1 MSIDDKRVQRIR
13 PVDSGCHHDCVT
25 PSWLSITPHPETDSV
40 LGSLYS
46 RRIHRLPVGRW
57 VQHSVSSR
65 ATLRRYCLLQ
75 QSDEQVQYLY
85 VPARQELKLKVVDI
99 FVPLQLEYQGGNPVV
114 YTHADILSLGNRIR
128 VIGDPG
134 SGKSSLIKRLYLDCC
149 WSGTHRPSQSQ
160 LPCLINLS
168 SLTIPV
174 NVARAKVGNW
184 LYEHIRKAAAETA
197 VFKMNDCFDAYARGP
212 GILVLLDG
220 LDEVSRN
227 QYPRV
232 QNAIDQLSSRLA
244 KLSEKN
250 TVILTMRAQFYQEIR
265 NRMRETTGQTVYVKP
280 FSPTDIYE
288 FLRKWPFNKDASQL
302 RNRIYG
308 DLSDRPTL
316 REMCT
321 NPLVLSMFVGEYH
334 TTSASITPESRTE
347 FYSRVTDELLI
358 RRRLTQTERPPA
370 PSKLREQREQIL
382 GRLAFNHLL
391 DASQPSN
398 SLQVKSI
405 REIIC
410 QTTKCD
416 QTEAESIY
424 RDLAKETGLISEER
438 PGETIRFIHLTFCEF
453 LAAREAIQ
461 ELDRGFEALCAAHKN
476 FQQGSDPQ
484 IKSRL
489 LEVLPFASGLL
500 VRKERSRA
508 LQLIS
513 KFDDYR
519 LSARCFLETKA
530 YEDASWLVFVTR
542 ATQEFMGRPNDRLDD
557 AWLRDLHLFNVV
569 IRDAEQALGYLHKS
583 DLGIDLDSFY
593 NAVLRSRED
602 RIGVLLKAY
611 ARQDAAAA
619 FRLAE
624 SLDVNLLGEF
634 PAIILSN
641 CDQRPFLE
649 MVIERAAATDQSE
662 RELWAILMT
671 ESAIRYK
678 IVAEM
683 LMAHELDSRFSIS
696 GSGSCSRDQR
706 TLVRC
711 IGETFYSQLISIA
724 ISSNRSEPGFL
735 LINRA
740 TSIRLGFG
748 SWSSRPM
755 VQLALFGVA
764 GGLLFVG
771 ISVASRDV
779 RPHALGWAFIEQI
792 ISIVLVYSA
801 FYLELRGLALRR
813 AIKAFFNVQNGQSG
827 SGLKFLSKFLTKEPF
842 IRGSQERFL
851 VWAREALNRGFSL
864 AAGVSSGVDGEPV
877 TLLVALTE
885 ADWNGT
891 SWANQRTKAPA
902 GHGAEAMTDES

>member
-1 MSIDDKRVQRIR
+1 MLIQASDVLRRFLSTVNGIHSFGRWTVA
-13 PVDSGCHHDCVT
+13 VT
-25 PSWLSITPHPETDSV
+25 TLVSPLAGFLILRTRKQIQSWVAYALDAFV
-40 LGSLYS
+40 VY
-46 RRIHRLPVGRW
+46 PVGRW
-57 VQHSVSSR
+57 VKHSVSSR

-99 FVPLQLEYQGGNPVV
+99 FVPLQLESQEVNPIV
-114 YTHADILSLGNRIR
+114 YTHADLLSLGNRIR

-149 WSGTHRPSQSQ
+149 WSGIHRPAQSR
-160 LPCLINLS
+160 LPCLINLN
-168 SLTIPV
+168 SLSIPT
-174 NVARAKVGNW
+174 NIAQAKIGNW
-184 LYEHIRKAAAETA
+184 LYEYIRQIAAQTA
-197 VFKMNDCFDAYARGP
+197 VFKMKDCFDTYAQGP

-220 LDEVSRN
+220 LDEVSRT
-227 QYPRV
+227 QYQRI
-232 QNAIDQLSSRLA
+232 QTGIDQLGSRLA

-250 TVILTMRAQFYQEIR
+250 TVVLTMRTQFYQEIR
-265 NRMRETTGQTVYVKP
+265 HRMRDTTGQAVYVKP

-391 DASQPSN
+391 DSSQPSN

-405 REIIC
+405 KEIIC
-410 QTTKCD
+410 EITKCD
-416 QTEAESIY
+416 QTKVEAIY

-461 ELDRGFEALCAAHKN
+461 ERERGFEALCSAHKG
-476 FQQGSDPQ
+476 FQQGSNPQ

-500 VRKERSRA
+500 VRKERPQA
-508 LQLIS
+508 LQSINR
-513 KFDDYR
+513 FNDYR

-530 YEDASWLVFVTR
+530 YEHSSWLVFVKR
-542 ATQEFMGRPNDRLDD
+542 ATQEFMDRPADQLDD

-569 IRDAEQALGYLHKS
+569 IRDAEQALGYSHTS
-583 DLGIDLDSFY
+583 ELGIDLDTFY
-593 NAVLRSRED
+593 DAVLRSRED
-602 RIGVLLKAY
+602 RIEVLLKAY

-619 FRLAE
+619 FRLAD
-624 SLDVNLLGEF
+624 SLDVDLLDQF
-634 PAIILSN
+634 PDIIVSN

-649 MVIERAAATDQSE
+649 MVIERTATADQSQ
-662 RELWAILMT
+662 RELWAMLVA

-683 LMAHELDSRFSIS
+683 LMAHELDTRLSNVRPLDLSRS
-696 GSGSCSRDQR
+696 QR
-706 TLVRC
+706 TLVNSM
-711 IGETFYSQLISIA
+711 GKTFYSQLIGVA
-724 ISSNRSEPGFL
+724 MSSDRMPQGVT
-735 LINRA
+735 LIKA
-740 TSIRLGFG
+740 AKLIRLGFG
-748 SWSSRPM
+748 SWSSWPM
-755 VQLALFGVA
+755 AQLALLWSMLALTFA
-764 GGLLFVG
+764 GAYVSYLADAHRLGFKKEFAG
-771 ISVASRDV
+771 IM
-779 RPHALGWAFIEQI
+779 
-792 ISIVLVYSA
+792 LVYLA
-801 FYLELRGLALRR
+801 LYFMARGLVLRN
-813 AIKAFFNVQNGQSG
+813 AIKAFFNVRRGDSG
-827 SGLKFLSKFLTKEPF
+827 GGLRFPSRFLTKTPF
-842 IRGSQERFL
+842 ILGEHERFL
-851 VWAREALNRGFSL
+851 VWIRYALDEGLSLGKEFSFEIRRKDVEL
-864 AAGVSSGVDGEPV
+864 SLEFRDEVSVTVERYKGV
-877 TLLVALTE
+877 
-885 ADWNGT
+885 
-891 SWANQRTKAPA
+891 
-902 GHGAEAMTDES
+902 